1 MMKKDTLPFS
11 HGVKGNHIVCKS
23 RLEKMG
29 VMATCCVCD
38 PHYDCEAIK
47 KSIFTKRRHP
57 NFIDKAIENIEKKVA
72 GKTNE
77 EVQEV
82 IDALVEEEWILQ
94 PNRWTSKG
102 EHNLM
107 DQPDGQ
113 QNIWLDKL
121 RYFMT

>member
-1 MMKKDTLPFS
+1 
-11 HGVKGNHIVCKS
+11 
-23 RLEKMG
+23 MG

-38 PHYDCEAIK
+38 PHYDCEAVK

-82 IDALVEEEWILQ
+82 IDAVGEEEWILQ